1 MRTND
6 KAIKIA
12 NQLLKETTATECG
25 ARHKLCIDASE
36 IIKQLV
42 ESNEFL
48 QKQLDNLKEMSEDFS
63 DVRLDTYR
71 KDKEMIDYIKTNAKF
86 FTEGVVASNLGIS
99 KKYLLLLAKE
109 LGVEFDWAELHPKM
123 REIYP
128 QGLPNGSQYIMDTRT
143 DKYLI
148 PAQTQKSHESDEE
161 CFVTH
166 VFSMDF

>member
-25 ARHKLCIDASE
+25 ARHKLCIDASK

-42 ESNEFL
+42 QSNEFL
-48 QKQLDNLKEMSEDFS
+48 QKQVNNHKEMSEDFS

-71 KDKEMIDYIKTNAKF
+71 KDQEIVEYIKTNAKF
-86 FTEGVVASNLGIS
+86 FTEGVMAANLGMA
-99 KKYLLLLAKE
+99 KKYLILLAKE

-128 QGLPNGSQYIMDTRT
+128 QGLPNGSEYLMDTRT

-148 PAQTQKSHESDEE
+148 PTSSGV
-161 CFVTH
+161 VTH
-166 VFSMDF
+166 VFSMDC

>member
-25 ARHKLCIDASE
+25 ARHKLCIDASK

-42 ESNEFL
+42 QSNEFL
-48 QKQLDNLKEMSEDFS
+48 QKQLDNNKETSEDFS

-71 KDKEMIDYIKTNAKF
+71 KDQEIVEYIKTNAKF
-86 FTEGVVASNLGIS
+86 FTEGVMAANLGME
-99 KKYLLLLAKE
+99 KKYLILLAKE

-128 QGLPNGSQYIMDTRT
+128 QGLPNGSEYLMDTRT

-148 PAQTQKSHESDEE
+148 PTASGV
-161 CFVTH
+161 VTH
-166 VFSMDF
+166 VFSMDC

>member
-6 KAIKIA
+6 KAAKIA
-12 NQLLKETTATECG
+12 NQLLKETTATDCG
-25 ARHKLCIDASE
+25 ARHKLCIDASK

-48 QKQLDNLKEMSEDFS
+48 QKQVNNHKEMSEEFS
-63 DVRLDTYR
+63 DVRLDAYR
-71 KDKEMIDYIKTNAKF
+71 KDQEIVEYIKTNSKF
-86 FTEGVVASNLGIS
+86 FTEGVMAANLGMA

-128 QGLPNGSQYIMDTRT
+128 LGLPNGSEYLMDTRT

-148 PAQTQKSHESDEE
+148 PTASGV
-161 CFVTH
+161 VTH
-166 VFSMDF
+166 VFSMDC

>member
-12 NQLLKETTATECG
+12 NQLLKETTATEAG
-25 ARHKLCIDASE
+25 ARHNLCIDASK

-42 ESNEFL
+42 QSNEFL
-48 QKQLDNLKEMSEDFS
+48 QKQVNNHKEMSEEFS

-71 KDKEMIDYIKTNAKF
+71 KDQEIVEYIKTNAKF
-86 FTEGVVASNLGIS
+86 FTEGVMAANLGMA

-128 QGLPNGSQYIMDTRT
+128 QGLPNGSEYLMDTRT

-148 PAQTQKSHESDEE
+148 PTSSGV
-161 CFVTH
+161 VTH

>member
-25 ARHKLCIDASE
+25 ARHKLCIDASK
-36 IIKQLV
+36 IIKQLI

-71 KDKEMIDYIKTNAKF
+71 KDQEMIDYIKTNAKF

-128 QGLPNGSQYIMDTRT
+128 QGLPNGSEYLMDTRT

-148 PAQTQKSHESDEE
+148 PTSSGV
-161 CFVTH
+161 VTH
-166 VFSMDF
+166 VFSMDC